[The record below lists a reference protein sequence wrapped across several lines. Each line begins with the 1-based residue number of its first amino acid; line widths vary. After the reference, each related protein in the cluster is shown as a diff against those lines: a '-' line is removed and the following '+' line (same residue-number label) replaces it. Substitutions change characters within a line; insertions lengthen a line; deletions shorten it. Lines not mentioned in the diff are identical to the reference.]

1 MRLISLI
8 LNFCLDRERNLKMKK
23 NYQPCNWKD
32 FAGREPTNKKE
43 NGNYFDCEIAVAD
56 DRKIDIKQSIKH

>member
-1 MRLISLI
+1 
-8 LNFCLDRERNLKMKK
+8 MKK

-32 FAGREPTNKKE
+32 FAGREPTNTKE